1 MNPRRYYLVVV
12 AFVLGDLLRVGS
24 EVCAQES
31 ATLSLKQAVERAVA
45 GNPDLRRER
54 VAIAAARAAE
64 MSAAGNF
71 DVRLDGAFGI
81 SRQLVP
87 PSTCP
92 PLCQDGDIG
101 KTTSATLSLGVA
113 RNLESGGTLRLGGQA
128 SRESYDF
135 PTDAGTIYSGA
146 GTIYS
151 SGLALTFSHPLLRG
165 LGSDATLAQLH
176 KARVQTDMALLQRQM
191 RACNVIRDVIVA
203 YWELAYSTQNL
214 AIVRS
219 ALELAQEQ
227 LHTTEAMIAVGRLAD
242 ADAASVER
250 AIAQRMEDVAL
261 GEQLLFFRSLDVQR
275 LLGATATAGASLAA
289 ADQPSSAASTF
300 DESAEVSRA
309 IEVNPQLRA
318 LKLGRR
324 LSEIDIAT
332 ARNTL
337 RPRLDFVG
345 SVGPVGWKTSLDDAL
360 KQTAKL
366 GDLAWSAGLTFELPV
381 QNRSARGQAQTAEEG
396 LNLATINAEDFTLQ
410 LRDLVLRAAR
420 SARTASQRSEL
431 GRREVEFAKQNL
443 DAERARF
450 HAGRATNN
458 DVLLRQQELKD
469 AETRLLR
476 ATIDQSEAEVALAAA
491 TADVLDQFGVVLG
504 P

>member
-1 MNPRRYYLVVV
+1 
-12 AFVLGDLLRVGS
+12 
-24 EVCAQES
+24 
-31 ATLSLKQAVERAVA
+31 
-45 GNPDLRRER
+45 
-54 VAIAAARAAE
+54 
-64 MSAAGNF
+64 
-71 DVRLDGAFGI
+71 
-81 SRQLVP
+81 
-87 PSTCP
+87 
-92 PLCQDGDIG
+92 
-101 KTTSATLSLGVA
+101 
-113 RNLESGGTLRLGGQA
+113 
-128 SRESYDF
+128 
-135 PTDAGTIYSGA
+135 
-146 GTIYS
+146 
-151 SGLALTFSHPLLRG
+151 
-165 LGSDATLAQLH
+165 
-176 KARVQTDMALLQRQM
+176 MALLQRQM
-191 RACNVIRDVIVA
+191 RACNVIRDVIIA
-203 YWELAYSTQNL
+203 YWELAYATQNL
-214 AIVRS
+214 AIVLS

-275 LLGATATAGASLAA
+275 LLGATATAGAPLAA
-289 ADQPSSAASTF
+289 ADQPSNAASTF

-309 IEVNPQLRA
+309 IDVNPQLRA

-345 SVGPVGWKTSLDDAL
+345 SVGPVGWKTSLDDSL

-381 QNRSARGQAQTAEEG
+381 QNRSARGQAQAAEEG
-396 LNLATINAEDFTLQ
+396 LNLATINAEDFALQ
-410 LRDLVLRAAR
+410 LRDLVLRAGR
-420 SARTASQRSEL
+420 SARTASQRGKL
-431 GRREVEFAKQNL
+431 GQREVEFAKQNL

-469 AETRLLR
+469 AEKRLLR
-476 ATIDQSEAEVALAAA
+476 ATIDQSESEVAMAAA
-491 TADVLDQFGVVLG
+491 TADVLDQFGVALG